1 MPNAARKKQQ
11 YECAAK
17 EFELTREAMRA
28 LNIEADFKGL
38 PLFETWSRYTERRQ
52 DTVITDNRRHNKNR
66 IARAKAAGP
75 LRPPRPRL
83 AALKPGPRCA
93 TARTPDHHSRC

>member
-1 MPNAARKKQQ
+1 MPPAARKKQQ

-38 PLFETWSRYTERRQ
+38 PLFDKWSRYTERRQ
-52 DTVITDNRRHNKNR
+52 DNVITDNRKHNKNR
-66 IARAKAAGP
+66 IARAKAAAE
-75 LRPPRPRL
+75 
-83 AALKPGPRCA
+83 AAAASEAG
-93 TARTPDHHSRC
+93 SS

>member
-52 DTVITDNRRHNKNR
+52 DNVITDNRRHNKNR
-66 IARAKAAGP
+66 IAKAKAAAAAAAASEAGSSQAGP
-75 LRPPRPRL
+75 GRME
-83 AALKPGPRCA
+83 KGG
-93 TARTPDHHSRC
+93 